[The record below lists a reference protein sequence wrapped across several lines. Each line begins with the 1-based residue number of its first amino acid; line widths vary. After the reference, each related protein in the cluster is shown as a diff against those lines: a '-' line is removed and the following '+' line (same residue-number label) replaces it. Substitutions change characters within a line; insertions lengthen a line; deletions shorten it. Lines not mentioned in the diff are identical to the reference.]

1 MAKKVK
7 EVKPA
12 AKKVDN
18 VKVDIDS
25 LQPNAIIPKNKSTKP
40 RVKKVKPTEPGVKG
54 SGVPDPPPTYPILV
68 SSYYDQRNRW
78 VYLNQ
83 TTETDW
89 VVTKPSM
96 NKSTTRHTLE
106 SAQTFYDNW
115 LKDSS
120 PNGSGRNRRKN
131 RKV

>member
-1 MAKKVK
+1 MGKR
-7 EVKPA
+7 
-12 AKKVDN
+12 
-18 VKVDIDS
+18 
-25 LQPNAIIPKNKSTKP
+25 KSYWQDTESTIEE
-40 RVKKVKPTEPGVKG
+40 VKPTEPVLKE
-54 SGVPDPPPTYPILV
+54 SGLMNSPEPPSYPILV

-83 TTETDW
+83 TSETNW

-96 NKSTTRHTLE
+96 SKSTTRHTLE
-106 SAQTFYDNW
+106 SAQTFYNNW